1 MAIFTESVAEM
12 STVITMRTDG
22 YVQTNSY
29 TCFVLECGVQLMEFH
44 PFSEYRENTCI
55 LAYIVAGHGL
65 VAVMELG
72 QVTVHSFTQFSQNME
87 SAFGV
92 TITPAKSSEH
102 QIFAYM
108 NDQLAFIPISTE
120 DSLLTRRDTY
130 TDLAVNKIDTIVA
143 RENIRVCQIDKMCH
157 NLYSKFLIW

>member
-1 MAIFTESVAEM
+1 
-12 STVITMRTDG
+12 
-22 YVQTNSY
+22 
-29 TCFVLECGVQLMEFH
+29 
-44 PFSEYRENTCI
+44 
-55 LAYIVAGHGL
+55 
-65 VAVMELG
+65 
-72 QVTVHSFTQFSQNME
+72 ME

-130 TDLAVNKIDTIVA
+130 TDLAVNKIDTIIA
-143 RENIRVCQIDKMCH
+143 RENIILKQLLALKEFAKIDPTKRVRRSLASWILSPDIGE
-157 NLYSKFLIW
+157 LPPFV